1 MESREEYKRILGNP
15 DNIILSDDLR
25 EMLSDQES
33 GTEENSYESFQD
45 EIKVENSC
53 LVFEGEKFQFQVT
66 KIKRITHD
74 IFSFEGSSL
83 TFPVLDFLNG
93 KAFKL
98 KLFNTL
104 FSLEEGHSV
113 VYKTAGILTFTA
125 RRIIS
130 NEEI

>member
-1 MESREEYKRILGNP
+1 MESKEEYKRILGNP
-15 DNIILSDDLR
+15 DNVILSDDLR
-25 EMLSDQES
+25 EMLSDDEVEL
-33 GTEENSYESFQD
+33 GEGVYKSFQN

-53 LVFEGEKFQFQVT
+53 LVFENESFQFQVT

-83 TFPVLDFLNG
+83 TFPVLDFING